1 MHKQRQRA
9 LKMTKFVISFA
20 FFVFILGKGLP
31 EKLHFRGKGTL
42 LLCQYNNNNPCFSLC
57 YQ

>member
-42 LLCQYNNNNPCFSLC
+42 LHVINERIICDLNC
-57 YQ
+57 